1 MRCCLQKLLELH
13 LEFKYSIFGSFSF
26 AVKGKL
32 LKIITSPRMLDPPNH
47 LICGS
52 TV

>member
-13 LEFKYSIFGSFSF
+13 LGFKHSIFGSFSS
-26 AVKGKL
+26 AVKGKV
-32 LKIITSPRMLDPPNH
+32 LKIITSPHMLYPPSH